1 MNVARAA
8 LSHINLAGPDP
19 PCARP
24 TWLYVST
31 KTDFLCTTRL
41 AESLGRY
48 LLFFESDT
56 LWQNTC
62 NSLSRWG
69 TVDIRRLGPKTALIA
84 VGNGAAAEGVVLI
97 IFKCQVQYL
106 HSFHLSQAMTFTG
119 SRLLTEGER
128 HDGG

>member
-24 TWLYVST
+24 TWLYVSS

-97 IFKCQVQYL
+97 ILNVKSNTSIHFIYHKP
-106 HSFHLSQAMTFTG
+106 
-119 SRLLTEGER
+119 
-128 HDGG
+128 

>member
-97 IFKCQVQYL
+97 ILMSSPIPPFISSITS
-106 HSFHLSQAMTFTG
+106 HDFHRQQA
-119 SRLLTEGER
+119 SY
-128 HDGG
+128 GGRKT